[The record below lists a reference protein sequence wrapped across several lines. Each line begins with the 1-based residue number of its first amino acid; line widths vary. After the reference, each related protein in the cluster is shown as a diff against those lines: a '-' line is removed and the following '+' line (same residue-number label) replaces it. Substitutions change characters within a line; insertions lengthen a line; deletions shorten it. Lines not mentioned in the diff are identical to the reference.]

1 MKNTA
6 IYITNVLILCAIV
19 GCKIPALQPQPQR
32 ATLPNSFDTAA
43 SDTSNVAQIPWKTF
57 FNDVHLGALIEE
69 AIQNNPDLLA
79 ASQKIDLANAEVK
92 AQRGA
97 LRPVVSGTVNPALR
111 RFGLYTMDGAGNAS
125 TDIQEGKIVPT
136 HLPDFLVGI
145 QTSWEVDVWNKL
157 KSRKKAAMLRFLAS
171 TEGKNVVLTNLIAEI
186 ALRYYDLIMLDNQ
199 LDVLNESV
207 ALQQNALEVVR
218 IQKEAGRVNEL
229 AVKQFEA
236 QILNAQSDI
245 MATQQAIAENENW
258 LNYLAGRFSQPITRN
273 SVNALEQ
280 MLPPVQSG
288 IPTQLLRNRPDIRQ
302 AEYELLA
309 CQADI
314 DAARAAF
321 YPSFTLTGG
330 LGMQA
335 FNPVLLTSPQ
345 SLAYNL
351 IGGVTAPLFN
361 KSALEAAYLSA
372 NATQREAFFN
382 YQKSVLNAFTEVR
395 NEMIKWNNLRQ
406 QQALKSREVTTLREA
421 INISSE
427 LFTNGRAT
435 YLELLTAQQN
445 TLAAQLELLE
455 IKKAQLLNATNIYK
469 ALGGGWN

>member
-1 MKNTA
+1 M
-6 IYITNVLILCAIV
+6 
-19 GCKIPALQPQPQR
+19 
-32 ATLPNSFDTAA
+32 
-43 SDTSNVAQIPWKTF
+43 
-57 FNDVHLGALIEE
+57 
-69 AIQNNPDLLA
+69 
-79 ASQKIDLANAEVK
+79 
-92 AQRGA
+92 
-97 LRPVVSGTVNPALR
+97 
-111 RFGLYTMDGAGNAS
+111 
-125 TDIQEGKIVPT
+125 
-136 HLPDFLVGI
+136 
-145 QTSWEVDVWNKL
+145 
-157 KSRKKAAMLRFLAS
+157 
-171 TEGKNVVLTNLIAEI
+171 
-186 ALRYYDLIMLDNQ
+186 
-199 LDVLNESV
+199 
-207 ALQQNALEVVR
+207 
-218 IQKEAGRVNEL
+218 
-229 AVKQFEA
+229 
-236 QILNAQSDI
+236 
-245 MATQQAIAENENW
+245 
-258 LNYLAGRFSQPITRN
+258 
-273 SVNALEQ
+273 
-280 MLPPVQSG
+280 
-288 IPTQLLRNRPDIRQ
+288 QLLRNRPDIRQ

>member
-19 GCKIPALQPQPQR
+19 GCKIPALHQQPQR
-32 ATLPNSFDTAA
+32 ATLPNSFDTS

-57 FNDVHLGALIEE
+57 FNDVHLGALIEA

-97 LRPVVSGTVNPALR
+97 LKPVASGVVTPAIR
-111 RFGLYTMDGAGNAS
+111 RFGLYTMDGAGNAT
-125 TDIQEGKIVPT
+125 TDIQEGKLVPT
-136 HLPDFLVGI
+136 HLPDLFIGI
-145 QTSWEVDVWNKL
+145 QTSWEMDVWNKL

-273 SVNALEQ
+273 SSNALEQ
-280 MLPPVQSG
+280 MLPPVQTG

-321 YPSFTLTGG
+321 YPSLTLTGG

-351 IGGVTAPLFN
+351 VGGVTAPLFN
-361 KSALEAAYLSA
+361 KSAIEAAYLSA